1 MRFVN
6 AYHVTR
12 EYGGPEEG
20 GWWYDSREVLESVPI
35 PDRGEKEADR
45 IADHLSVVYAHK
57 NDPQPLSNVH
67 SGGKLLVVI
76 ERKPGQDTER
86 PHYE

>member
-20 GWWYDSREVLESVPI
+20 GWWYDSREVLASVQI
-35 PDRGEKEADR
+35 PERGEKEAER
-45 IADHLSVVYAHK
+45 IVAHLSELYAHK
-57 NDPQPLSNVH
+57 DDPQPISNVH
-67 SGGKLLVVI
+67 SGGKLLVLV
-76 ERKPGQDTER
+76 EEKRGQDTER
-86 PHYE
+86 QHYE